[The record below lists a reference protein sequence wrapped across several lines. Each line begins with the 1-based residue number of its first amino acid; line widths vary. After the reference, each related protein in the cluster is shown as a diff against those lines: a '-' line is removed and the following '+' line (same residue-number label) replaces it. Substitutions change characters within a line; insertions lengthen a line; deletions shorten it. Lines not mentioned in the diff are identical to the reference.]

1 MDPLSIALFVV
12 GYPVAIAVILRWFR
26 VVRERMAVW
35 FAAHTLAVGAIV
47 LGHAVNGRAQ
57 GVITNGAWLVI
68 SVLWYALRPKRAE
81 APAP

>member
-1 MDPLSIALFVV
+1 MEPLSIALFVL

-26 VVRERMAVW
+26 VVRERRMSW

-57 GVITNGAWLVI
+57 GVVTNGAWLVI
-68 SVLWYALRPKRAE
+68 SVVWYTLPRRAVSDR
-81 APAP
+81 